1 MEDDKTKRIGG
12 TGGIIKELLNIFFR
26 EEMPS
31 DQVHVRTVA
40 GEALVMLA
48 WETKQ
53 NYNCILKLGGKEKLV
68 KALEDPQ
75 VRFNAARIFRNVCTN
90 SSEDCFMELR
100 RVGAAGPMVL
110 KGIITDEDKLQE
122 VTVGLAARAFKFI
135 TYSESSATFEQAGI
149 KESQIANVLV
159 QILRKHIPTC

>member
-1 MEDDKTKRIGG
+1 MRKFSYANFHKVKRSFKGKG
-12 TGGIIKELLNIFFR
+12 RCVLFY
-26 EEMPS
+26 
-31 DQVHVRTVA
+31 
-40 GEALVMLA
+40 VM
-48 WETKQ
+48 Q
-53 NYNCILKLGGKEKLV
+53 
-68 KALEDPQ
+68 
-75 VRFNAARIFRNVCTN
+75 
-90 SSEDCFMELR
+90 
-100 RVGAAGPMVL
+100 VL